1 VPHIPLEVLI
11 AAPLIVF
18 AAYTIFGI
26 SGFGSALIS
35 IPLLAHF
42 LPLTTVV
49 PMMVLLDF
57 SAAFSTGMRFR
68 GDVDRAEAKR
78 VVPAMLAGGA
88 VGVLLLAKVPG
99 EALIT
104 VLGASVSGYGLYRL
118 LARGSPRR
126 FPDLAAHPVGFFG
139 GLVGAM
145 FGVGGP
151 IYVVYFASR
160 IHDPARLRATL
171 SIVFAISTG
180 FRIALF
186 VVSGLLLNWRL
197 LAAVVALFPLMWLGT
212 RFGQRLHVKL
222 PRTHLARFVSVLLV
236 ASGAS
241 LVARGLGWH

>member
-1 VPHIPLEVLI
+1 MPQIPTDILI
-11 AAPLIVF
+11 AAPIVIF

-42 LPLTTVV
+42 LPLKTVV

-57 SAAFSTGMRFR
+57 SAAFSTGLRFR
-68 GDVDRAEAKR
+68 GDVEVAEVKR
-78 VVPAMLAGGA
+78 VIPAMLVGVI
-88 VGVLLLAKVPG
+88 VGVLLLAKIPG

-104 VLGASVSGYGLYRL
+104 ALGLFVALYGLHRL

-126 FPDLAAHPVGFFG
+126 FPDLVAHPTGLLG
-139 GLVGAM
+139 GMLGAM

-151 IYVVYFASR
+151 IYVMYFASR
-160 IHDPARLRATL
+160 IHDTAKLRATL
-171 SIVFAISTG
+171 STVFAISTG
-180 FRIALF
+180 FRITLF
-186 VVSGLLLNWRL
+186 VVSGLLLDWRL
-197 LAAVVALFPLMWLGT
+197 LAAAAALFPLMWLGT
-212 RFGQRLHVKL
+212 RFGQRLHL
-222 PRTHLARFVSVLLV
+222 QLSQLQLARFVSALLI

>member
-1 VPHIPLEVLI
+1 VPAIPTDILI
-11 AAPLIVF
+11 AAPVIVF

-42 LPLTTVV
+42 LPLKTVV

-57 SAAFSTGMRFR
+57 SAAFTTGLRFR
-68 GDVDRAEAKR
+68 GDVDRAEVKR
-78 VVPAMLAGGA
+78 VVPAMLVGA
-88 VGVLLLAKVPG
+88 VVGVLLLARIPG

-104 VLGASVSGYGLYRL
+104 ALGAFVGGYGLHRL

-126 FPDLAAHPVGFFG
+126 FPDVAAHPIGFVGG
-139 GLVGAM
+139 VLGAM

-151 IYVVYFASR
+151 VYVVYFASR
-160 IHDPARLRATL
+160 IHDTARLRATL
-171 SIVFAISTG
+171 SIVFSISTG

-186 VVSGLLLNWRL
+186 IISGLLLDWHL
-197 LAAVVALFPLMWLGT
+197 LAAAVTLFPLMWLGT
-212 RFGQRLHVKL
+212 RFGQRLHVRL
-222 PRTHLARFVSVLLV
+222 SQVQLARFVSVILML
-236 ASGAS
+236 SGAS

>member
-1 VPHIPLEVLI
+1 MLPIPTDILI
-11 AAPLIVF
+11 AAPLIIF

-57 SAAFSTGMRFR
+57 SAAFTTGMRFR
-68 GDVDRAEAKR
+68 GDVERAEVKR
-78 VVPAMLAGGA
+78 VVPAMVAG
-88 VGVLLLAKVPG
+88 VIIGVLLLSKVPG
-99 EALIT
+99 EALVT
-104 VLGASVSGYGLYRL
+104 VLGLFVSGYGVHRL

-126 FPDLAAHPVGFFG
+126 LPDLAAHPTGFLG
-139 GLVGAM
+139 GMLGAL

-151 IYVVYFASR
+151 VYVVYFASR
-160 IHDPARLRATL
+160 IHDTARLRATL
-171 SIVFAISTG
+171 SVVFSLSTG

-186 VVSGLLLNWRL
+186 VVSGLLLDWRL
-197 LAAVVALFPLMWLGT
+197 LAAAIALFPLMWFGT
-212 RFGQRLHVKL
+212 RLGQRLHLRLSQVA
-222 PRTHLARFVSVLLV
+222 LARFVSVLLI

-241 LVARGLGWH
+241 LVARGFGWH